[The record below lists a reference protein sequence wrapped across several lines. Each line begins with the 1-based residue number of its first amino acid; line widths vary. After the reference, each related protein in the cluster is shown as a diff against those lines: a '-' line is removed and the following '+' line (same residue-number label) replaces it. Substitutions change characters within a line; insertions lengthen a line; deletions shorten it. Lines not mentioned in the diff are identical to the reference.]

1 MGRVI
6 ESGRSD
12 RPAAG
17 PAAPGRADGCIE
29 LGRIVATHG
38 VRGELRL
45 RLHNPASEVIGAS
58 SVVLLLTS
66 AAGDRQQRRVLSA
79 RRHKHN
85 VLLRFDGIDTLTDAE
100 ALVGCAVLVP
110 RAALPAPESGA
121 VYHADLIG
129 CAVETV
135 EGEHLGTVRE
145 LIVTGSNDVC
155 VVRDDHRE
163 VLIPLVADVVA
174 ELDAAAGRLVV
185 RPVPGLLDP

>member
-12 RPAAG
+12 RRAAG
-17 PAAPGRADGCIE
+17 PAALGRADGYIE

-45 RLHNPASEVIGAS
+45 RLHNPASEMIGAS
-58 SVVLLLTS
+58 SVLLLTS
-66 AAGDRQQRRVLSA
+66 AAGDRQQRRVQGA
-79 RRHKHN
+79 RRHKHCM
-85 VLLRFDGIDTLTDAE
+85 LLRFDDIDTANDAE

-135 EGEHLGTVRE
+135 DGEYLGTVRE

-155 VVRDDHRE
+155 VVCDDHRE

-185 RPVPGLLDP
+185 RPIPGLLDP

>member
-6 ESGRSD
+6 ELERSD
-12 RPAAG
+12 RRAVGAG
-17 PAAPGRADGCIE
+17 QPDRADGCIE

-58 SVVLLLTS
+58 SVLVLTG
-66 AAGDRQQRRVLSA
+66 AAGDRQQRRVLSV
-79 RRHKHN
+79 RRHKHC
-85 VLLRFDGIDTLTDAE
+85 VLLRFDGIDTATDAG

-129 CAVETV
+129 CAVETT

-155 VVRDDHRE
+155 VVRDDQR
-163 VLIPLVADVVA
+163 
-174 ELDAAAGRLVV
+174 
-185 RPVPGLLDP
+185 

>member
-1 MGRVI
+1 VGRVI
-6 ESGRSD
+6 EPERSD
-12 RPAAG
+12 RRAVGADPA
-17 PAAPGRADGCIE
+17 GRTDGCIE

-45 RLHNPASEVIGAS
+45 SLHNPASKVIGAS
-58 SVVLLLTS
+58 SVLLLSS
-66 AAGDRQQRRVLSA
+66 ADGDRHQRRVLSA
-79 RRHKHN
+79 RRHKRC
-85 VLLRFDGIDTLTDAE
+85 VLLRVDGIDTATDAD

-129 CAVETV
+129 CAVETT

-155 VVRDDHRE
+155 VVRDDDRE

-174 ELDAAAGRLVV
+174 ELDAEAGRLVI